1 MRGGREFKSG
11 NYFRSHRDDN
21 AISAFTR
28 KDLSWRV
35 RHCAFRPDVSIV
47 VKLPPLSLIDFLL
60 PLSSPIS
67 PSGLMEPAKRFSLS
81 LVSPLSSNRIIRK
94 MAENIAKYSRL
105 ITDRWKDGGDKGE
118 EGRGEKGEKR
128 FDHGNYVK
136 LRGKRGV
143 SFFLGREE
151 TIYSACTCVYVCR
164 KTPIPSR
171 SFFSFLPRLL

>member
-35 RHCAFRPDVSIV
+35 RHCAFRPDVSVV

-81 LVSPLSSNRIIRK
+81 RLSS
-94 MAENIAKYSRL
+94 L
-105 ITDRWKDGGDKGE
+105 
-118 EGRGEKGEKR
+118 
-128 FDHGNYVK
+128 F
-136 LRGKRGV
+136 
-143 SFFLGREE
+143 
-151 TIYSACTCVYVCR
+151 
-164 KTPIPSR
+164 
-171 SFFSFLPRLL
+171 